1 MNLWSHKRPKKI
13 EVVDYFL
20 NFGDIIWKGRSMNV
34 ELGLHK
40 MITRDIM
47 KRTGMTYAEV
57 MDEAFEMAEYG
68 ENPPIVLDK
77 LQPNSKL

>member
-1 MNLWSHKRPKKI
+1 
-13 EVVDYFL
+13 
-20 NFGDIIWKGRSMNV
+20 MNV